1 MLSVKILFVLLLHQ
15 HLLAV
20 YSIFHNSLPSGSPTS
35 PGNLQVVSEV
45 EREVTL
51 IWEPSFLPFD
61 ILPPRYKVYVDDNLE
76 ANVEEPSFVFSREE
90 HSCDA
95 HMIRVEAYNEVGS
108 SASEH
113 REVVLPAGVCHT
125 AL

>member
-1 MLSVKILFVLLLHQ
+1 MLGVNILFTLLLHQ

-20 YSIFHNSLPSGSPTS
+20 SIFHHFLPSGSPTS

-51 IWEPSFLPFD
+51 TWEPSFLPFD
-61 ILPPRYKVYVDDNLE
+61 ILPPRYKVYVDDKLE

-108 SASEH
+108 NASEH
-113 REVVLPAGVCHT
+113 REVVLPAGVCH
-125 AL
+125 